1 MTGAVSF
8 RWRSFKL
15 PMRHRFEAA
24 HGALEDNPGVLIE
37 LTDAHGNCGV
47 GEASPMPSLG
57 AGTVDD
63 VIALIEEHGTAL
75 LQGATLPDGPGVASL
90 RCAID
95 VATLDLEGRA
105 KGRSIASLLAE
116 EPAEWVQSNAV
127 IGGGPPTEV
136 ARFGR
141 EAELAGY
148 TVLKVKV
155 GVQSAEE
162 DVRRIS
168 ALREA
173 CTDAVIRLDA
183 NGAWDEDTANE
194 AIHALYPLGIELIEQ
209 PTPATD
215 VDMLAR
221 IHAEAPM
228 RIAADESVFDP
239 GALERILEVRAT
251 DLLVLKPMMLGGLRP
266 ALQVAQRAAET
277 GIGAFVTTTF
287 DSSIG
292 TAASLQLAAALPAD
306 AAHGLATGE
315 LLGDDVTTRTLLP
328 QDGRMLLPPEPGLGV
343 AVDPEALERV
353 ATGSWVTVAG

>member
-1 MTGAVSF
+1 MSEAVAF
-8 RWRSFKL
+8 RWRAFKL

-24 HGALEDNPGVLIE
+24 HGALEDNPGVLVE
-37 LTDAHGNCGV
+37 LSDADGNRGV
-47 GEASPMPSLG
+47 GEASPTPSLG

-63 VIALIEEHGTAL
+63 VIRLIEEHGAAL
-75 LQGATLPDGPGVASL
+75 PQGATLPDGPGVAAL
-90 RCAID
+90 RCALD
-95 VATLDLEGRA
+95 VAALDLEARA

-116 EPAEWVQSNAV
+116 EPADWVQSNAV

-148 TVLKVKV
+148 SVLKVKV
-155 GVQSAEE
+155 GVQSVEE

-173 CTDAVIRLDA
+173 CPDAVIRLDA
-183 NGAWDEDTANE
+183 NGAWDETTANE

-209 PTPATD
+209 PTPAGD
-215 VDMLAR
+215 VDLLAR
-221 IHAEAPM
+221 IRAEAPM

-239 GALERILEVRAT
+239 QALDRILELRAA
-251 DLLVLKPMMLGGLRP
+251 DLLVLKPMMLGGVRP
-266 ALQVAQRAAET
+266 ALQVAQRAAEA
-277 GIGAFVTTTF
+277 GIGAFATTTF

-292 TAASLQLAAALPAD
+292 TAASLQLAASLPAD

-315 LLGDDVTTRTLLP
+315 LLGDDVTSRTLLP
-328 QDGRMLLPPEPGLGV
+328 QDGRMRVPAAPGLGV
-343 AVDPEALERV
+343 EVDPAALDRV
-353 ATGSWVTVAG
+353 ATGPWVTVGG